1 MKASVIASAS
11 RTISVISVA
20 SNRSIMGRVG
30 VGDRAALH
38 HQLEDVRLDEDLVR
52 LGVPPRSLHLLKVV
66 FQRVFKLDGLHG
78 CGSEVRDVSA
88 WTSSLSQPDHGT
100 FGGGPA
106 QPRITAYPPAL
117 LLAAS
122 RASSITS
129 ASMSPMCSPISR
141 AVAPR
146 SQPIAG
152 AAAAASESA
161 PVPPD
166 PSPGMS
172 PRFTSVRHFYRGL
185 GGPPGGIRARG
196 PSCSLVGH
204 D

>member
-38 HQLEDVRLDEDLVR
+38 HQLEDVRLDEGLVR

-66 FQRVFKLDGLHG
+66 FQRVLKLDGLHG

-88 WTSSLSQPDHGT
+88 WTSSLSPPDHGT

-106 QPRITAYPPAL
+106 QPRSRLIPPRCCWPR
-117 LLAAS
+117 AARAPS
-122 RASSITS
+122 R
-129 ASMSPMCSPISR
+129 R
-141 AVAPR
+141 LR
-146 SQPIAG
+146 
-152 AAAAASESA
+152 
-161 PVPPD
+161 
-166 PSPGMS
+166 
-172 PRFTSVRHFYRGL
+172 
-185 GGPPGGIRARG
+185 
-196 PSCSLVGH
+196 
-204 D
+204 